1 MSSESDNVAGLV
13 HFLRRYVSEFGEMH
27 HIEVHFDVLENLP
40 DVKLSNE
47 TKRNIFLCVKESLNN
62 VAKYAQATL
71 VEVSIDFKDTEMTL
85 MVKDNGIGFD
95 LETALKNGGNGLK
108 NIQERMKQVAGE
120 TSILG
125 EKGGQII
132 LKLKI

>member
-1 MSSESDNVAGLV
+1 M
-13 HFLRRYVSEFGEMH
+13 
-27 HIEVHFDVLENLP
+27 I
-40 DVKLSNE
+40 
-47 TKRNIFLCVKESLNN
+47 
-62 VAKYAQATL
+62 
-71 VEVSIDFKDTEMTL
+71 IDFKDPEMTL
-85 MVKDNGIGFD
+85 MVKDNGIGFE

-120 TSILG
+120 ASILG